1 MRAKEFTTENIN
13 PDVYHQ
19 DFSHEL
25 EIDGIIYRAKTLKND
40 QQFVVRAYVQK
51 PRGGEQCVGFA
62 KFRLPRHEGLSL
74 SSDWTKVATSYR
86 GKGIASNMY
95 AYARMLGNTINP
107 SSYQLDPGRRMWD
120 KWREKGDAKHL
131 SEMDDDM
138 FAQRTPYIDK
148 DLNKIWAKIEEVVG
162 RIFPDGDPI
171 DYLGPWAKQ
180 NGYSWDFLKKA
191 CQQHGYNDVYA
202 YWDELA
208 NEHGGDINE
217 SDDDM
222 FAPTKGIRIADALI
236 RIATSELREL
246 RHNLEVATDPIEK
259 DWTRDQ
265 ITDIPQLIEL
275 ANTFRTE
282 PLSAA
287 LDAAES
293 LSFVLSIDFLDLLLH
308 YDNIDLREL
317 FTGWEPDDN

>member
-74 SSDWTKVATSYR
+74 SSDWTKVATAYR

-131 SEMDDDM
+131 SE
-138 FAQRTPYIDK
+138 T
-148 DLNKIWAKIEEVVG
+148 
-162 RIFPDGDPI
+162 
-171 DYLGPWAKQ
+171 
-180 NGYSWDFLKKA
+180 
-191 CQQHGYNDVYA
+191 
-202 YWDELA
+202 
-208 NEHGGDINE
+208 
-217 SDDDM
+217 DDDM
-222 FAPTKGIRIADALI
+222 FAPTKGMRIGDALI

-246 RHNLEVATDPIEK
+246 RHTLEVATDPVEK
-259 DWTRDQ
+259 DWARDQ
-265 ITDIPQLIEL
+265 IADIPQLIEL
-275 ANTFRTE
+275 ANTFRTQSLPE
-282 PLSAA
+282 A

-293 LSFVLSIDFLDLLLH
+293 LSFVLSIDFIDLLMH
-308 YDNIDLREL
+308 HDNIDLREL
-317 FTGWEPDDN
+317 FPGWEPDDN